1 MTAPEQ
7 LPEYHDEPRV
17 DPVALL
23 HWVRQHCRDLEGFT
37 PGPGFLT
44 ELGKLRHDREQA
56 AERVTPVI
64 QALQATGDATLVK
77 NATYRSMLRDRA
89 DLERLAAH
97 LLNGPHAAA
106 VLEADGD
113 PVTAAI
119 RLISNGTA

>member
-1 MTAPEQ
+1 MIAPEQ
-7 LPEYHDEPRV
+7 LPEYHD
-17 DPVALL
+17 DPVVNPAVLMAWL
-23 HWVRQHCRDLEGFT
+23 RQQYPSFW
-37 PGPGFLT
+37 GPV
-44 ELGKLRHDREQA
+44 EPLRAIGQ
-56 AERVTPVI
+56 VL

-113 PVTAAI
+113 PVAAAI
-119 RLISNGTA
+119 RLLSDGPA